1 VRHATPATLDA
12 LEPLLA
18 ELRGYPELRE
28 KKRGAFYR
36 GSRAFLHF
44 HEDPAGLFADVRL
57 AGDDFTRL
65 RVSTRPEQRALVAAL
80 RKALRSE
87 QGTS

>member
-1 VRHATPATLDA
+1 M
-12 LEPLLA
+12 
-18 ELRGYPELRE
+18 RGVAELRE
-28 KKRGAFYR
+28 KKRGTFYR

-65 RVSTRPEQRALVAAL
+65 RATTRAEQRLLLAAL
-80 RKALRSE
+80 RKALSGGRTPPSR
-87 QGTS
+87 GAARRT